1 MSNLLRKYLPIMGMA
16 LLAQAD
22 NVYSDEPRRSSV
34 PRPRQLSD
42 KEKYRLHAIEKS
54 KWHEFTINGEVIKA
68 RSKKDARKIY
78 NKRHGI
84 KKK

>member
-1 MSNLLRKYLPIMGMA
+1 MA

-22 NVYSDEPRRSSV
+22 NVFADEPRRSSA
-34 PRPRQLSD
+34 PRPRQLTD
-42 KEKYRLHAIEKS
+42 KEKYRIHAAEAS

-84 KKK
+84 KKKKHSR